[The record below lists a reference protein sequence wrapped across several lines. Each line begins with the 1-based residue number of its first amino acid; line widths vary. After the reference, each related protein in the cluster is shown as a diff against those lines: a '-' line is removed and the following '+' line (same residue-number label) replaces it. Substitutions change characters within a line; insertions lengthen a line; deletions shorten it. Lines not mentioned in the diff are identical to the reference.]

1 MGTTLEIA
9 VSSTDRSRGFATIEA
24 GFEQVR
30 AVDSLIN
37 DWKSDSELSRLN
49 RSAGGEAIQV
59 SPRLYQLL
67 QEVNRWARETDG
79 AFDPAIGALVDAWG
93 FRGTPHRPDS
103 AGLARAREQS
113 GLKRYQF
120 LPGAIRLPLK
130 NSWIDAGGFG
140 KGAALRAAR
149 AALLARGA
157 TAGVMDFG
165 GQVVVFGDTT
175 WTLDVAHP
183 SRRQE
188 PAVRLRLRDA
198 SASTSAQ
205 SEHYIELGGERLGHV
220 LDPRTGVP
228 VPAWG
233 SVTVIHPDPLVADL
247 LSTALLVMGPEWG
260 MDWARRH
267 QVAALFLIDGPELET
282 RSTLSMRPY
291 LVNPPSHSS
300 GG

>member
-9 VSSTDRSRGFATIEA
+9 IPSADRRRGFAIIEA
-24 GFEQVR
+24 GLELVH
-30 AVDSLIN
+30 ATDSLIN
-37 DWKSDSELSRLN
+37 DWKGDSELSRLN
-49 RSAGGEAIQV
+49 QSAGGDSIPV
-59 SPRLYQLL
+59 SPRLFRLL
-67 QEVNRWARETDG
+67 EEVNRWSRETDG

-93 FRGTPHRPDS
+93 FRATPHRPDS
-103 AGLARAREQS
+103 TQLARARERS
-113 GLKRYQF
+113 GLANYQF

-157 TAGVMDFG
+157 TGGVMDFG

-183 SRRQE
+183 RKRQE
-188 PAVRLRLRDA
+188 PAVRLWLRDA

-205 SEHYIELGGERLGHV
+205 SEHYIELGGERLGHI

-247 LSTALLVMGPEWG
+247 LSTALLVMGPERG
-260 MDWARRH
+260 MEWAQRH
-267 QVAALFLIDGPELET
+267 QVAALFLVDGPALQT
-282 RSTLSMRPY
+282 RSTEPMRQY